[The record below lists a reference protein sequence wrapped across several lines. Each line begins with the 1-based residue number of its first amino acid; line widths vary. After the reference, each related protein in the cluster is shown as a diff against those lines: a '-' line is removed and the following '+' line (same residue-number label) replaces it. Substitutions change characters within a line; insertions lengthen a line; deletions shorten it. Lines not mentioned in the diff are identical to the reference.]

1 MMLLTLLFN
10 KFSKA
15 DCIKLLLL
23 YLINNLFLLP
33 NLLDCCCSTKPI
45 NYQRNKVV
53 PNANGNVLEIGIG
66 SGLNLPFYEKSKIN
80 NLYGIDPSSEL
91 CDMAKKKASDNE
103 IDVNLLINV
112 AEEIELPKDSIDTVV
127 MTYTLCTIP
136 NPPDALKE
144 IKRVM
149 KVDAKMLF
157 CEHGT
162 APDKNIIKWQNR
174 INPIWGKLFGG
185 CNINRDIPSILKESG
200 FKINTLDQMYLPST
214 PKIVG
219 YNYWGEATI

>member
-1 MMLLTLLFN
+1 M
-10 KFSKA
+10 
-15 DCIKLLLL
+15 
-23 YLINNLFLLP
+23 
-33 NLLDCCCSTKPI
+33 
-45 NYQRNKVV
+45 NYAIWQ
-53 PNANGNVLEIGIG
+53 
-66 SGLNLPFYEKSKIN
+66 
-80 NLYGIDPSSEL
+80 
-91 CDMAKKKASDNE
+91 KKTASDNE
-103 IDVNLLINV
+103 IDVNLLING

-136 NPPDALKE
+136 NPMDALKE

-149 KVDAKMLF
+149 KTDAKMLF

-185 CNINRDIPSILKESG
+185 CNINRDIPNILKENG
-200 FKINTLDQMYLPST
+200 FKINKLDQMYLPST

-219 YNYWGEATI
+219 YNYWGEATN

>member
-1 MMLLTLLFN
+1 M
-10 KFSKA
+10 
-15 DCIKLLLL
+15 IKKS
-23 YLINNLFLLP
+23 YEKYVLP
-33 NLLDCCCSTKPI
+33 KLLDCCCSTKPI

-53 PNANGNVLEIGIG
+53 PNASGNVLEIGIG

-80 NLYGIDPSSEL
+80 NLYGIDPSIEL
-91 CDMAKKKASDNE
+91 CDMAKKTASDNE
-103 IDVNLLINV
+103 IDVNLLING

-136 NPPDALKE
+136 NPTDALKE

-185 CNINRDIPSILKESG
+185 CNINRDIPNILKESG

-219 YNYWGEATI
+219 YNYWGEAII

>member
-1 MMLLTLLFN
+1 M
-10 KFSKA
+10 
-15 DCIKLLLL
+15 IKKS
-23 YLINNLFLLP
+23 YEKYLLP
-33 NLLDCCCSTKPI
+33 KLLDCCCSTKPI
-45 NYQRNKVV
+45 NYQRKKIV
-53 PNANGNVLEIGIG
+53 PNASGNILEIGIG

-91 CDMAKKKASDNE
+91 CDMAKKTASDYE
-103 IDVNLLINV
+103 IDVNLLING

-136 NPPDALKE
+136 NPMDALKE

-149 KVDAKMLF
+149 KNDAKMLF

-185 CNINRDIPSILKESG
+185 CNINRDIPNILKENG

-219 YNYWGEATI
+219 YNYWGTASS